1 MKKLIV
7 TLLLLAAVLLA
18 LPALANEFVTEC
30 PTCGNPN
37 IEWYPVLLGDT
48 GEYAHHQF
56 CRDCYALVG
65 SYELC
70 TPLEGSGTCFT
81 PAYCSVCNTY
91 LWDTNTYNP
100 DVHYDLTDW
109 LCDPEHEQHY
119 RFCPYCNSESSY
131 EYEAHT
137 GGTATCDSY
146 AECTDCGAPY
156 GSLLDQ
162 HVYNNW
168 APAGD
173 GAHTGCCSICNDS
186 VSVACPVFAAEG
198 FTVCPIC
205 GEYAGGVLPVLIA
218 DAASASLPR
227 GTLIV
232 RGGEIPMDGVTWA
245 ITVAGSYAGECVELR
260 NPEVVAIP
268 TELTGFTLV
277 RVDMADGAEVRTE
290 VPFTLENGKLTFTAE
305 QIGLFL
311 LLPTE

>member
-1 MKKLIV
+1 MI
-7 TLLLLAAVLLA
+7 
-18 LPALANEFVTEC
+18 
-30 PTCGNPN
+30 
-37 IEWYPVLLGDT
+37 LGDT
-48 GEYAHHQF
+48 GEYAHYQF
-56 CRDCYALVG
+56 CRECYALVG

-70 TPLEGSGTCFT
+70 TPLEGTGTCVST
-81 PAYCSVCNTY
+81 EYCYICHNF
-91 LWDTNTYNP
+91 LWSTNTYNP
-100 DVHYDLTDW
+100 DRHWGLTSWKYYDD
-109 LCDPEHEQHY
+109 DQHY
-119 RFCPYCNSESSY
+119 RYCPYCVAERSI
-131 EYEAHT
+131 EYAPHT

-186 VSVACPVFAAEG
+186 VSVACPVFTAEG

-205 GEYAGGVLPVLIA
+205 SEYEGGVLPVLIA

-232 RGGEIPMDGVTWA
+232 RGGEIPVDGVTWA
-245 ITVAGSYAGECVELR
+245 ITVAGSYAGERVELR
-260 NPEVVAIP
+260 NPAVVAIP
-268 TELTGFTLV
+268 TELTSFTLV